1 MAFKRKTIVIN
12 GKTLATLGSIL
23 IIVFL
28 LFSIYKTLSSF
39 NFNWAFSLL
48 SKDLPT
54 DNFEHTNFLIL
65 GTGGKNHDGPDLT
78 DSMIVASIDK
88 ENGYVTMLSIP
99 RDLYIQDKKY
109 NSRINQVFSN
119 LKDSGL
125 SDDEALEETS
135 KLVETIVGMPIHY
148 YARVDFQALV
158 EVVDILGGVDVYL
171 DEAIN
176 DATYP
181 KDGTLGF
188 DPFYMDPGQHHLDG
202 ETALK
207 YARSRHGSADFGRS
221 QRQQQLIFAIK
232 EKALS
237 TGLIDSVGK
246 IDDLLSS
253 LSANIQSNISAD
265 EILQLASIANT
276 FTKDRL
282 KSHLIHDDPSRCGG
296 FLYTPEKALYGGA
309 FVLLPAG
316 GQKNLNTYTNLIFQ
330 DPSILKSPYKLQILN
345 GTKQNYLSAETKVL
359 LNRYCLNVIR
369 FGNGQSQKI
378 ETTSYFIKNM
388 TEEQFEDSDMK
399 KFVSKLQEF
408 IPGQVNFT
416 VPEKY
421 LTESYQ
427 SEAEIILELGADYL
441 PVRMKDPFDS
451 LVDIQKPVEATEPTD
466 GSTPP
471 TGTTTTPAATTAPSS
486 TTSTPA
492 ATTPVQ

>member
-1 MAFKRKTIVIN
+1 MAIKRRTIVIN

-23 IIVFL
+23 IIGFL
-28 LFSIYKTLSSF
+28 LFSIYKTLASF
-39 NFNWAFSLL
+39 NFNWALSLL

-65 GTGGKNHDGPDLT
+65 GTGGKNHDGPNLT
-78 DSMIVASIDK
+78 DSMIVASIDT

-171 DEAIN
+171 EYDIN
-176 DATYP
+176 DSTYP
-181 KDGTLGF
+181 KDGTLGYE
-188 DPFYMDPGQHHLDG
+188 PFYLQAGQHHLDG

-207 YARSRHGSADFGRS
+207 YARSRHGSSDFGRS

-237 TGLIDSVGK
+237 TGIIDSVGK
-246 IDDLLSS
+246 IDDLLGS
-253 LSANIQSNISAD
+253 LSANIQTNISAD
-265 EILQLASIANT
+265 EILQLASVANK
-276 FTKDRL
+276 FTKDKLR
-282 KSHLIHDDPSRCGG
+282 SHLIHDDPSRCGG
-296 FLYTPEKALYGGA
+296 FLYTPEQALFGGA

-316 GQKNLNTYTNLIFQ
+316 GQKYLNTYTNLIFQ
-330 DPSILKSPYKLQILN
+330 DPSILKSPYTLQVLN

-359 LNRYCLNVIR
+359 LNRHCLNVVR

-378 ETTSYFIKNM
+378 ETTSYYIKNM
-388 TEEQFEDSDMK
+388 TQEQYEDSDLE
-399 KFVSKLQEF
+399 KFVTKLQEF
-408 IPGQVNFT
+408 IPGKVSFT

-421 LTESYQ
+421 LTETYQ
-427 SEAEIILELGADYL
+427 SEADIILELGADYL

-451 LVDIQKPVEATEPTD
+451 LVDIQKPAEPTTENT
-466 GSTPP
+466 TPAPAEGATATP
-471 TGTTTTPAATTAPSS
+471 TPTTTPAPTT
-486 TTSTPA
+486 
-492 ATTPVQ
+492 